1 MQIEI
6 IDISHSGSGVG
17 KINGKV
23 IFVPFTDVGEIV
35 EVKNIK
41 SNSKFDR
48 GELEKVILSS
58 KDRCEP
64 FCPYFS
70 KCGGCDFQFVSYER
84 ELEIK
89 LQLPEFFKTSQ
100 ELIDGGKVY
109 ERAFSIEYSTKNNIE
124 DVVSSGSIF

>member
-1 MQIEI
+1 MQVEI

-17 KINGKV
+17 KVDGKV
-23 IFVPFTDVGEIV
+23 IFIPFTDIGEIV
-35 EVKNIK
+35 KVKNLK

-89 LQLPEFFKTSQ
+89 LNF
-100 ELIDGGKVY
+100 LILMENLDIIRLVIISLKFQIVHLLT
-109 ERAFSIEYSTKNNIE
+109 RK
-124 DVVSSGSIF
+124 

>member
-1 MQIEI
+1 MQVEI

-23 IFVPFTDVGEIV
+23 IFIPFTDIGEIV
-35 EVKNIK
+35 EVKNLK

-89 LQLPEFFKTSQ
+89 LQILKNELKKVNFFEKIEFFPS
-100 ELIDGGKVY
+100 
-109 ERAFSIEYSTKNNIE
+109 KNRFFYRNKIKLTYFN
-124 DVVSSGSIF
+124 G